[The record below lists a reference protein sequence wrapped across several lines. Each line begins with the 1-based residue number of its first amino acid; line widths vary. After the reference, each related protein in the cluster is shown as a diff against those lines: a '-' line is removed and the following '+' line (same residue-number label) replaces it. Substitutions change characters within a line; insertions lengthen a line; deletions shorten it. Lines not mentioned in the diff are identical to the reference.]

1 MIRKLVQIAGR
12 RLSLSNLEK
21 VLYPSCG
28 FSKAHVL
35 DYYRRM
41 SAFLLPHL
49 KDR

>member
-1 MIRKLVQIAGR
+1 MSREFVDIAGR

-35 DYYRRM
+35 EYYRRL
-41 SAFLLPHL
+41 SE
-49 KDR
+49 